1 MAEQGDAN
9 AQNNLGHMYEQ
20 GRGLLKNLREAY
32 RWFYIA
38 HSNGNHGAT
47 EKLKEITTRGWVSD
61 APVFAEDAE
70 KIRREAD
77 DWMRQKGWK

>member
-9 AQNNLGHMYEQ
+9 AQYNLGYMYEQ
-20 GRGLLKNLREAY
+20 GRGLQKNLREAY